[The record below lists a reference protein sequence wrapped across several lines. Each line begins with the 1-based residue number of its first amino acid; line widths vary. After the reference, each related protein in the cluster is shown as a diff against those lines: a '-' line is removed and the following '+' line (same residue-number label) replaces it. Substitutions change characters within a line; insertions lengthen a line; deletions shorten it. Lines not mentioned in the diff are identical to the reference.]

1 MKKMK
6 KRIIS
11 LMMAFIMVFSLFVG
25 TGNLSA
31 SDDSKGESG
40 ADKDTLLGATP
51 TDADPVA
58 DENEDTEEETTTE
71 ETEDSIIGTVT
82 FYKETPSAATENNN
96 MAGIQYG
103 IYKDADCSDLIDT
116 IVLSYDGH
124 VYRDGE
130 RDKVYRNRDERG
142 FSDSEISNHE
152 FQLELPVSTYYYR
165 IKSNLKDSS
174 LDFSSTGYVYA
185 DRIGSFELTADNSPL
200 TVKIRDD

>member
-58 DENEDTEEETTTE
+58 DENEDTEEETTEEETTE
-71 ETEDSIIGTVT
+71 E
-82 FYKETPSAATENNN
+82 ETT
-96 MAGIQYG
+96 
-103 IYKDADCSDLIDT
+103 
-116 IVLSYDGH
+116 
-124 VYRDGE
+124 
-130 RDKVYRNRDERG
+130 
-142 FSDSEISNHE
+142 
-152 FQLELPVSTYYYR
+152 
-165 IKSNLKDSS
+165 
-174 LDFSSTGYVYA
+174 
-185 DRIGSFELTADNSPL
+185 
-200 TVKIRDD
+200 KIWTLQTP